1 VRRRWETSI
10 SRLDSAAARRSVN
23 RPPAARLFE
32 TAACRR
38 TGSRLVNYFPVDYT
52 SLAKENQFNQGGNM
66 RKRLVSLVIF
76 FALSMAASVIHA
88 QPSLKMMIPANPGGG
103 WDQTG
108 RHLAAAMQ
116 SAKLVSSVQFDNK
129 GGAGGTIGLAQFVNS
144 AKGDPNAVLIGGMV
158 MVGAIYLDNS
168 PVNLTMVTPVARLT
182 GEYEIIVVPANSPH
196 KSMADL
202 VKAFKANPGGVSWGG
217 GSAGGTDHILVGLIA
232 KQAGVDPA
240 KINYVPFKGGG
251 EAIAAIVG
259 GHVTAGVSGVG
270 EFAEQIKG
278 KRMRALAVSSPSR
291 MDGFQTLKEQKLD
304 IELANWRGV
313 FGAPGITTAQ
323 RDALIKIV
331 RGATETKA
339 WKDTVAKLGWS
350 PIFLSGDEYKKFIDE
365 DTKRIA
371 GIIDSLGIKKK

>member
-1 VRRRWETSI
+1 MRR
-10 SRLDSAAARRSVN
+10 
-23 RPPAARLFE
+23 F
-32 TAACRR
+32 
-38 TGSRLVNYFPVDYT
+38 LVSFVVAVAM
-52 SLAKENQFNQGGNM
+52 SLAT
-66 RKRLVSLVIF
+66 S
-76 FALSMAASVIHA
+76 ALHA

-108 RHLAAAMQ
+108 RNLATAMQ

-144 AKGDPNAVLIGGMV
+144 AKGDPNAVMIGGMV
-158 MVGAIYLDNS
+158 MVGAIYLENS
-168 PVNLTMVTPVARLT
+168 PVNVSMVTPLARLT
-182 GEYEIIVVPANSPH
+182 GEYEIIVVPASSPH
-196 KSMADL
+196 KTMADL

-232 KQAGVDPA
+232 KAAGVDPA

-278 KRMRALAVSSPSR
+278 GRMRALAVSSASR
-291 MDGFQTLKEQKLD
+291 IEGFQTLKEQGMD
-304 IELANWRGV
+304 VELANWRGI

-331 RGATETKA
+331 QGATESAA
-339 WKDTVAKLGWS
+339 WKTTLEKLGWS
-350 PIFLSGDEYKKFIDE
+350 PIFLSGDAYKKFIDE
-365 DTKRIA
+365 DTKRVA
-371 GIIDSLGIKKK
+371 SIIDSLGIKSK